1 MTHHAA
7 IGRAFTRGEW
17 IALLLAVAIAHG
29 FFWHLVR
36 YPSDYDA
43 RNYLDIAAD
52 IARNGL
58 FSKFFYSDIRT
69 YGYPL
74 FLSVLMRGAAVTGT
88 FWAWWIFETQLLL
101 FVGGAVALRQAVA
114 ACYPAV
120 APLVFIAVALNIFAL
135 SYAPESL
142 TESLSLS
149 LILFGVACWV
159 RLRDARSPN
168 WRVALLGSLILAT
181 AVMVRPASLFAI
193 VAWYLAVVAVCIVR
207 RISRLRAAGIA
218 MAVVLGSMLPLI
230 PQYVNNVRHYG
241 EHTPLVV
248 AELAKNQQRWGIE
261 YLKYATAMPPVPNPS
276 IFYQNPLAAGR
287 PIDESRPLHWYLDY
301 PFAGVATMA
310 LHIFNLLDQD
320 LFFTYSRDLDPWYRV
335 PLGVLTHGTIALALV
350 GAAALFLRRRG
361 EGAALT
367 TFAIGAFVL
376 AHVGLHATTAV
387 EMRFGLPLLVLAGPM
402 AAWAVI
408 ELRRVATRRAQIVVA
423 AWVVI
428 YVVAALALSGWV
440 RQQAPSIRAWQA
452 SPAQPSGQALR

>member
-1 MTHHAA
+1 MTPHAA
-7 IGRAFTRGEW
+7 TGRAFTRGEW
-17 IALLLAVAIAHG
+17 IALLLALAIAHG

-58 FSKFFYSDIRT
+58 FGKFYYSDIRT

-88 FWAWWIFETQLLL
+88 SWAWWIFETQLLL
-101 FVGGAVALRQAVA
+101 FVGAAVAVRQAIA
-114 ACYPAV
+114 ARYPAV
-120 APLVFIAVALNIFAL
+120 APVVFIALVLNVFAL

-149 LILFGVACWV
+149 LILFGVACWI
-159 RLRDARSPN
+159 RLRDATSPH
-168 WRVALLGSLILAT
+168 WRVAFLGSLILAA

-193 VAWYLAVVAVCIVR
+193 GAWYLAVAAVCVVR
-207 RISRLRAAGIA
+207 RISGLRAASIV
-218 MAVVLGSMLPLI
+218 MAVVAGSVLPLI

-248 AELAKNQQRWGIE
+248 AELARNQQRWGIE

-287 PIDESRPLHWYLDY
+287 PIEESRPLQWYLDY
-301 PFAGVATMA
+301 PVAGAATMA
-310 LHIFNLLDQD
+310 LHVFNLLDQD

-335 PLGVLTHGTIALALV
+335 PLGVLTHGGIALALA
-350 GAAALFLRRRG
+350 GAAMLALRRRG
-361 EGAALT
+361 EGTVLT
-367 TFAIGAFVL
+367 LFAIGAFVL
-376 AHVGLHATTAV
+376 AHLGLHATTAV
-387 EMRFGLPLLVLAGPM
+387 EMRFGLPLLVLGGPL
-402 AAWAVI
+402 ATWAVI
-408 ELRRVATRRAQIVVA
+408 ELRSVATRRAQWVA
-423 AWVVI
+423 APWVVL
-428 YVVAALALSGWV
+428 YVVIALMLSGWV

-452 SPAQPSGQALR
+452 AQAQISGQAAR